1 MITHIKTTGFKGH
14 DIDEPVAMKN
24 IYIGPNGSGKSE
36 RAQAIALAVMG
47 YVPWASKPKKKPS
60 DIVEAYGNSHSI
72 TVAVTIKN
80 IEFERKFFLGLDGK
94 SSQKFRIAKR
104 KSDKDEFARDLA
116 LHGNPTIFDLGA
128 FMDLSDQKKIDTI
141 FAYFPPQGN
150 VDGLDGDIQSKTDEL
165 NQVNYKIGSIDG
177 VVKRLT
183 SSKSSIELP
192 AGSLA
197 EIRAE
202 IESKTE
208 EVKAAQ
214 AELKAEEIRLA
225 SEAAVKKSEADRA
238 EAERVE
244 AEKKIEKQVFEAVP
258 VVDTFLEMTSP
269 VFIPPGIIDV
279 VGASNA
285 IHNAINRNPDILKT
299 DPNPRESIQ
308 LILSTLM
315 SAGCDSCAAVL
326 VAKRELSKYRSR

>member
-47 YVPWASKPKKKPS
+47 YVPWASKPKKKVA
-60 DIVEAYGNSHSI
+60 DIVEAYGNGKSI

-150 VDGLDGDIQSKTDEL
+150 VDCLDGDIQSKTEEL
-165 NQVNYKIGSIDG
+165 NAINYKTNSIDG

-192 AGSLA
+192 VGSLA

-202 IESKTE
+202 IESKTA

-225 SEAAVKKSEADRA
+225 SEAAVKKSEEDRL
-238 EAERVE
+238 ETERKAFE
-244 AEKKIEKQVFEAVP
+244 DKI
-258 VVDTFLEMTSP
+258 VDE
-269 VFIPPGIIDV
+269 IIDEIKAEDTPPVILRGGGGMTITSSMSSSGNVLKDV
-279 VGASNA
+279 VHSPFDS
-285 IHNAINRNPDILKT
+285 IN
-299 DPNPRESIQ
+299 

-315 SAGCDSCAAVL
+315 SAGCDSCAAVF